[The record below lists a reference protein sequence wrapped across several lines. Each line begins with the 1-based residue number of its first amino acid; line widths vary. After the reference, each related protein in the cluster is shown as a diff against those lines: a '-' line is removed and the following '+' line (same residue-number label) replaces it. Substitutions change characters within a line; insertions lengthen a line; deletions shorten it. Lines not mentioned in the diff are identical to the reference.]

1 MFVDKLL
8 ALIIP
13 ASAFTSEA
21 EKEELK
27 AFIKAHI

>member
-1 MFVDKLL
+1 M

-27 AFIKAHI
+27 ALIKAYI